1 MRKVDGMN
9 TIRIFVL
16 TSIVCVAASA
26 FAAGAWAGDLV
37 LRVAQVADISNLDP
51 HKMNDVYTANV
62 AKQIFSNL
70 VKMNKDM
77 EVRADLAES
86 WDNPDPQTWV
96 FHLRKGVRFH
106 NGEELTAADVAFS
119 IERVLDPKNAA
130 PGARLVSEV
139 AKVEAVDRYT
149 VRFVTRRPFAPLLT
163 NLTRYE
169 MAILN
174 EKAVRAAGEDFGKR
188 PVGSG
193 PFRFKEHRHGDSVV
207 LDRFDGY
214 FEGPARVAGIVFRAI
229 PEDATRVVEI
239 ESGGIDILYNLPPQ
253 DVDALSRNR
262 EVRTIE
268 APFQATTFIGIN
280 TRVKPF
286 DSLQV
291 RQALNYAVDK
301 QAIIEAVWFN
311 RGTPAAGPISPS
323 IWGYDRTLSAA
334 YPFDPQKAKALL
346 KAAGYASGFECVMWT
361 DPRTERRSIAEMVQ
375 AYLGQVGVKATIE
388 SIEWGQFLAETRKG
402 AKGLFVMGY
411 TGTGDADG
419 GLFSRFHSTGI
430 GVDNRDFWSDPE
442 LDRQLE
448 AGRNTIDEAKRRDVY
463 RKIQRDIVAAAP
475 DIFIGTPQNLAAV
488 RKNVSGFELYA
499 NNINPLYA
507 VSLQK

>member
-1 MRKVDGMN
+1 MKN
-9 TIRIFVL
+9 TLLKSTLCLVVL
-16 TSIVCVAASA
+16 AVGAAA
-26 FAAGAWAGDLV
+26 LAADPV

-70 VKMNKDM
+70 VKMNKGM
-77 EVRADLAES
+77 EIQSDLAES
-86 WDNPDPQTWV
+86 WDNPDPRTWV
-96 FHLRKGVRFH
+96 FRLKKGVRFH
-106 NGEELTAADVAFS
+106 NEEELTAADVKFS

-139 AKVEAVDRYT
+139 QAVEALDRHT
-149 VRFVTRRPFAPLLT
+149 VRLTTRQAFAPLLT

-174 EKAVRAAGEDFGKR
+174 EKAVRAAGDDFGKR
-188 PVGSG
+188 PVGTG
-193 PFRFKEHRHGDSVV
+193 PFRFKEHRHGDRVV

-214 FEGPARVAGIVFRAI
+214 FEGPAKVSGIIYRAV

-253 DVDALSRNR
+253 DFERLSRNSSL
-262 EVRTIE
+262 RTIE

-286 DSLQV
+286 DNTQV

-323 IWGYDRTLSAA
+323 IWGYDRTLPPA
-334 YPFDPQKAKALL
+334 YPYNPEKAKALL
-346 KAAGYASGFECVMWT
+346 KEAGHSNGFECVLWT
-361 DPRTERRSIAEMVQ
+361 DPRTERKSIAEMVQ
-375 AYLGQVGVKATIE
+375 AFLSQVGVKAAIE
-388 SIEWGQFLAETRKG
+388 TYEWGQFLAETRKG
-402 AKGLFVMGY
+402 AKGLYVMGY

-430 GVDNRDFWSDPE
+430 GVDNRDFWTTPE

-448 AGRNTIDEAKRRDVY
+448 AGRTTVDQAKRRDVY
-463 RKIQRDIVAAAP
+463 REIQRDLVAAAP

-488 RKNVSGFELYA
+488 RKDVNGFELFA
-499 NNINPLYA
+499 NNINPLFP
-507 VSLQK
+507 VSLGKQP